1 MFFYFQRKLHKSR
14 IYVDCASGQGKK
26 QVPHNVRT
34 PGRDLGTSQQ
44 GARRRR
50 KRGHSGRT
58 GDKILHG
65 GIYMAS
71 KALIVFLN

>member
-34 PGRDLGTSQQ
+34 PGRGLGTSHQ
-44 GARRRR
+44 GTRRQGSVVTAAGQATRFLTVAYTWLRR
-50 KRGHSGRT
+50 H
-58 GDKILHG
+58 
-65 GIYMAS
+65 
-71 KALIVFLN
+71 